1 MFRRDAVSRALEQIM
16 KRVLVVVDGSTESNI
31 AIEYAIEL
39 ATVGGGI
46 ELLLLNVRSP
56 APVWQARTSDGKSPP
71 TKRILHR
78 ASRLSTMAGIACR
91 ERSEEGE
98 IPETV
103 IKVAREEACDLI
115 VWPERSMGRVARAV
129 LMLTGF
135 SANAFVNK
143 IISTSPVP
151 VTVVTDSATCHVSQF
166 HEAH

>member
-1 MFRRDAVSRALEQIM
+1 M

-39 ATVGGGI
+39 ATVSGGI
-46 ELLLLNVRSP
+46 ELLLLNVRLPAPAWQSRTTGSKKEMSP
-56 APVWQARTSDGKSPP
+56 AG
-71 TKRILHR
+71 RILGR
-78 ASRLSTMAGIACR
+78 AARLSKMAGVQYR
-91 ERSEEGE
+91 ERREEGE

-103 IKVAREEACDLI
+103 IRIAREEPCDLI
-115 VWPERSMGRVARAV
+115 VWPERGMGRVARAV

-151 VTVVTDSATCHVSQF
+151 VTIVTDSSARQMRQL
-166 HEAH
+166 HEVH

>member
-1 MFRRDAVSRALEQIM
+1 M
-16 KRVLVVVDGSTESNI
+16 KRVLVVVDGSIESGI

-39 ATVGGGI
+39 ATVTGGI

-56 APVWQARTSDGKSPP
+56 APAWQARTTRPDKEIPP
-71 TKRILHR
+71 AKRILSR
-78 ASRLSTMAGIACR
+78 AARLSKMAGVPYR

-103 IKVAREEACDLI
+103 IRIAREEPCDLI
-115 VWPERSMGRVARAV
+115 VWPERGMGPVARAV

-151 VTVVTDSATCHVSQF
+151 VTVVTDSTARQMRPY
-166 HEAH
+166 HEVH